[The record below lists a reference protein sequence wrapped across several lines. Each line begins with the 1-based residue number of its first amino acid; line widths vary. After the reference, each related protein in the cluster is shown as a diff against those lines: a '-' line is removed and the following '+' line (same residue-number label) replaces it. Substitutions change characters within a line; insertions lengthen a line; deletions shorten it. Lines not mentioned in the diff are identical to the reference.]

1 MLKFDLKYHKYS
13 THGAVFMQINFTQ
26 PSISELLTDIPA
38 IKEYLGSGL
47 FRGIG
52 KKTADRLVDCFGKD
66 TLVILDSD
74 ISRIAEVK
82 GIASGRV
89 AAIKEAWSLSK
100 TSPYRAAMSRLLGL
114 GLSLNLSLKICEYYG
129 SRTLDIIKSNPYKL
143 ASDLDGV
150 GFKTADGI
158 ALTVGIAPD
167 SDTRYSAGLLHS
179 LKESTAEGHCY
190 LPMDVL
196 LEKSTILLTTQEHIP
211 ARPLLYS
218 ILRQLLASGILVSGG
233 LSGSVYLP
241 PFYRAELRVAGLIRR
256 MAAIVGSDS
265 ISRVRS
271 NITSLENWLYREAG
285 GREAYFSLGQVLS
298 EEQKAAILMAESHQ
312 IAIITGGPGCGKT
325 FTLKTLMR
333 RLSGKADVALV
344 APTGKAAKRLTNVTG
359 HSAKTIHRLLEWSIA
374 SGGFCRNQS
383 NPLRENFVI
392 IDEASMVDLFL
403 FNSLLKA
410 LPPEGQL
417 LIVGDRD
424 QLPSVGPGMVL
435 RDLIHA
441 ELVPT
446 VRLTLIKRQ
455 QNDSGI
461 ITAAH
466 QINQGITPELPK
478 VENPIPFHSLE
489 SDCLW
494 LDVESPEEAAREIVK
509 TLDSLK
515 DAGFDLMSTVQVLT
529 PMKKGAAGT
538 KNLNMLL
545 QQHINPP
552 SRLKNELRI
561 DDEIYRLGDR
571 VIQTRNDYNTGVM
584 NGEEGRIV
592 AVEKE
597 PQKILVEFEGGVIA
611 PYTNSTISDIVH
623 SYALTIHKS
632 QGSEYQVV
640 IVPVLMSHY
649 RMLTRQILYTG
660 ITRAQS
666 LFIGI
671 GQQKALSLAVNTD
684 KPAQRYT
691 QLAQYLVA
699 TELPEIQL
707 SDSSNSTEKLTS
719 VQGRLRELCL
729 TASKGQMTK
738 IGSLALQIFE
748 LTYGTRPCKKPER
761 VGGMNFSTY
770 HYPEKAISLL
780 DQAIRQVLSN

>member
-1 MLKFDLKYHKYS
+1 MP
-13 THGAVFMQINFTQ
+13 INFTQ

-52 KKTADRLVDCFGKD
+52 KKTASRIVDCFGKD
-66 TLVILDSD
+66 TLVILDDD
-74 ISRIAEVK
+74 ISRLAEVK

-89 AAIKEAWSLSK
+89 AAIKSAWELSK
-100 TSPYRAAMSRLLGL
+100 TSPHRAAMSRLLGL
-114 GLSLNLSLKICEYYG
+114 GLSLNLSLKICEYY
-129 SRTLDIIKSNPYKL
+129 SERALDIIKSNPYKL
-143 ASDLDGV
+143 AEDLDGV

-158 ALTVGIAPD
+158 ALTLGIAPD
-167 SDTRYSAGLLHS
+167 SDFRYIAGLLH
-179 LKESTAEGHCY
+179 LLRESKSEGHCY

-196 LEKSTILLTTQEHIP
+196 LEQSTTLLTTLEHIP
-211 ARPLLYS
+211 ANPKLYS
-218 ILRQLLASGILVSGG
+218 ILMQLLQSGILMSGG

-241 PFYRAELRVAGLIRR
+241 PFYRTEIKVAGLIRS
-256 MAAIVGSDS
+256 MAAIVGDDS
-265 ISRVRS
+265 MIRVRT
-271 NITSLENWLYREAG
+271 NIRELESWLYREAG
-285 GREAYFSLGQVLS
+285 GREEYLSLGQVLS
-298 EEQKAAILMAESHQ
+298 EEQLAAILMAESHQ

-325 FTLKTLMR
+325 FTLRTLMR

-344 APTGKAAKRLTNVTG
+344 APTGKAAKRLANVTG
-359 HSAKTIHRLLEWSIA
+359 HSAKTIHRLLEWSMA
-374 SGGFCRNQS
+374 DGGFCRHQS

-410 LPPEGQL
+410 LPPSGQL
-417 LIVGDRD
+417 LLVGDQD

-466 QINQGITPELPK
+466 QINQGITPQLTK
-478 VENPIPFHSLE
+478 VENPIPFDSKE

-494 LDVESPEEAAREIVK
+494 LDVESPESAARAIVK
-509 TLDSLK
+509 TLSSLK
-515 DAGFDLMSTVQVLT
+515 DAGFDLMSQVQVLT

-538 KNLNMLL
+538 KNLNILL
-545 QQHINPP
+545 QQYINPP
-552 SRLKNELRI
+552 SRGKNECRI
-561 DDEIYRLGDR
+561 LDEIWRSGDR

-640 IVPVLMSHY
+640 IIPVLMSHY

-671 GQQKALSLAVNTD
+671 GQLHALDLGVRTD

-691 QLAQYLVA
+691 QLAQYLIA
-699 TELPEIQL
+699 PALPEIKI
-707 SDSSNSTEKLTS
+707 SESSNPTEKLTS
-719 VQGRLRELCL
+719 VQGRLRELGL
-729 TASKGQMTK
+729 TADKGQMTK

-761 VGGMNFSTY
+761 VGGMNFRTY
-770 HYPEKAISLL
+770 HYPESALALL
-780 DQAIRQVLSN
+780 EQAIRQVLSN